1 VQIEIWRNFAQKK
14 TKGLLMVSHCRKI
27 VVFVECSKCFC
38 ERISS
43 ERERESRCVCVE
55 VFFVKE
61 TYVVVVVVVGLE
73 LLKEEEEGDRY
84 LVNGDRDS
92 VLVFRGFLWTT
103 QCAGDSSA
111 SHIGSHAEPAFLY
124 SAPLVLGFPL
134 AAGVE
139 EG

>member
-1 VQIEIWRNFAQKK
+1 MLATAEK
-14 TKGLLMVSHCRKI
+14 LLYLLSVVS
-27 VVFVECSKCFC
+27 VFVKGF
-38 ERISS
+38 RAR
-43 ERERESRCVCVE
+43 ERERERERVGVFVLS
-55 VFFVKE
+55 FFVKE
-61 TYVVVVVVVGLE
+61 TYVVVVVVGSE
-73 LLKEEEEGDRY
+73 LLKKEEEGDRY

-134 AAGVE
+134 AAVVE

>member
-1 VQIEIWRNFAQKK
+1 V
-14 TKGLLMVSHCRKI
+14 G
-27 VVFVECSKCFC
+27 VFVLS
-38 ERISS
+38 
-43 ERERESRCVCVE
+43 
-55 VFFVKE
+55 FFVKE
-61 TYVVVVVVVGLE
+61 TYVVVVVVGSE
-73 LLKEEEEGDRY
+73 LLKKEEEGDRY
-84 LVNGDRDS
+84 LVNGDRNS

-134 AAGVE
+134 AAVVE